1 MMMPAPARAVSFHDQ
16 PQSDRNAN
24 GARAGARQVS
34 GLSVTVILLAVAAL
48 TTTTM
53 VAADAT
59 SGNVATSLRG
69 VAKSKLDM
77 YNPRADGQWTCL
89 DASKTIPF
97 AAVNDDYC
105 DCPDGSDEP
114 GTAACNNGRFHCANV
129 GHRPVDIPSSRIN
142 DGVCEPECCDG
153 SDEYDGKITC
163 PNTCAETGAA
173 WRKQQEEAARK
184 LAEGLR
190 KKEEYRQRAI
200 KAKATAEQDLAMVE
214 VKLRAIESELTA
226 LRAARDTAETDERAA
241 QDRANA
247 EPLST
252 TESTE
257 TTDSATTTTATETP
271 VSDSWFDKVKA
282 KIVDLVVPK
291 RTPLDIAKKAADDA
305 RQKVWDAES
314 KQRDLET
321 KKSDLRAQLDTDV
334 GPEPAY
340 GALVG
345 QCFTMTTA
353 EYTYELCPFRHAEQR
368 NSAGYGATRL
378 GTWGKW
384 TDDGQWSLT
393 NGQYC
398 WNGPDRSVKVALE
411 CGVDDA
417 LVEIAEPNK
426 CEYTMRFTTPVA
438 CAEKEGKAVEGGAHD
453 EL

>member
-1 MMMPAPARAVSFHDQ
+1 MMPAPARSAISCDQ
-16 PQSDRNAN
+16 PRSDRDAD
-24 GARAGARQVS
+24 GARTGVRHVAGV
-34 GLSVTVILLAVAAL
+34 SVTAILLVVAAL
-48 TTTTM
+48 TATTV

-69 VAKSKLDM
+69 VAKSKLDL
-77 YNPRADGQWTCL
+77 YKPRADGQWTCL
-89 DASKTIPF
+89 DAPKTIPF

-114 GTAACNNGRFHCANV
+114 GTAACNNGWFHCANV
-129 GHRPVDIPSSRIN
+129 GHRPGDIPSSRVN
-142 DGVCEPECCDG
+142 DGVCEPDCCDG

-163 PNTCAETGAA
+163 PNTCAENGAA

-190 KKEEYRQRAI
+190 KKEEYRQRATKTKI
-200 KAKATAEQDLAMVE
+200 TAEQDLAMVE
-214 VKLRAIESELTA
+214 VKLRALESELAA

-247 EPLST
+247 EPSST
-252 TESTE
+252 DSTE
-257 TTDSATTTTATETP
+257 AADSTNTATATETP
-271 VSDSWFDKVKA
+271 VLESWYDKVKA

-291 RTPLDIAKKAADDA
+291 RTPLDLAKKAADDA
-305 RQKVWDAES
+305 RQKVWDAEA

-321 KKSDLRAQLDTDV
+321 KKSDLRAELDTDV
-334 GPEPAY
+334 GAEPAY

-411 CGVDDA
+411 CGVADA

-426 CEYTMRFTTPVA
+426 CEYTMRFTTPAA
-438 CAEKEGKAVEGGAHD
+438 CVEKGEGKAVEGATHD

>member
-1 MMMPAPARAVSFHDQ
+1 MTLVM
-16 PQSDRNAN
+16 
-24 GARAGARQVS
+24 
-34 GLSVTVILLAVAAL
+34 LAVAAL
-48 TTTTM
+48 TATTL

-59 SGNVATSLRG
+59 SGSAAASLRG
-69 VAKSKLDM
+69 VAKSKLDL
-77 YNPRADGQWTCL
+77 YKPRADGQWTCL

-129 GHRPVDIPSSRIN
+129 GHRPADIPGSRVN
-142 DGVCEPECCDG
+142 DGVCEPDCCDG

-173 WRKQQEEAARK
+173 WRKQQEEATRK

-200 KAKATAEQDLAMVE
+200 TAKTTAEQDLAMVE

-247 EPLST
+247 EPSS
-252 TESTE
+252 TESTD
-257 TTDSATTTTATETP
+257 TADSTTTTTATGTP
-271 VSDSWFDKVKA
+271 GDSWFDKVKA

-305 RQKVWDAES
+305 RQKVWDAEA

-321 KKSDLRAQLDTDV
+321 KKSDLRAEIDTDV
-334 GPEPAY
+334 GPELAY

-411 CGVDDA
+411 CGVEDA

-426 CEYTMRFTTPVA
+426 CEYTMRFTTPAA
-438 CAEKEGKAVEGGAHD
+438 CVEKQGGKAVEGGAHD